1 MLIQPEEGNDKYDK
15 RDAGGDTYVTH
26 TYDPFTC
33 SGDMVYMCDMH
44 AVKSR

>member
-1 MLIQPEEGNDKYDK
+1 MLFDQRVQPEEGNDKHV
-15 RDAGGDTYVTH
+15 TYTCIY